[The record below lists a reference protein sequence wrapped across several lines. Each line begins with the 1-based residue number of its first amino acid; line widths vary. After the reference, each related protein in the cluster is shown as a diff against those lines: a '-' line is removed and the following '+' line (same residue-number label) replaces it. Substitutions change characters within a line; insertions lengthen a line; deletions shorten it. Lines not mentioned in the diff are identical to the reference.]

1 MRPIEQTI
9 TVSGASTG
17 TYIPLDIYARN
28 QVTTISVNIL
38 SGTANYSVQYTNE
51 DIFNLPAADCLAV
64 AHPAAGGA
72 FTSATTDQTHSTT
85 TLMRAVR
92 VNVASGSGQLRIT
105 VVQQSTA

>member
-17 TYIPLDIYARN
+17 TFIPLDIYARN

-38 SGTANYSVQYTNE
+38 SGTANYSVQFTNE
-51 DIFNLPAADCLAV
+51 DPFNTAITQLAV
-64 AHPAAGGA
+64 AHPVAALTGATTSQTA
-72 FTSATTDQTHSTT
+72 FTE

-92 VNVASGSGQLRIT
+92 LNTASGTGTIRLTIT
-105 VVQQSTA
+105 QQSIT